1 MIGIFDS
8 GIGGIVL
15 LKALKKRM
23 PKESF
28 VYLADRANFPY
39 GEKNVSAINN
49 LVKKN
54 IEFLMAQK
62 SEQIVIACNTASV
75 TLKSKHSY
83 PIPVKGVIEAS
94 LKQASRSS
102 VNKKIGLL
110 ATRVTVKSK
119 IFLKRAKKLN
129 LNLQIYQQACPL
141 LAPCIEQGA
150 WMLDKEYTKANQT
163 YKNQI
168 KIQNKKILPL
178 LQKYL
183 DPLMKKGVDTVI
195 LGCTHY
201 LYVKSAIQEY
211 MGENKKA
218 IGPINFLVKKLWER
232 KKLAETKK
240 KYYSDHSRHSGEVRN
255 PKKEPTTNIF
265 INGKNIKF
273 AEQCHQIWGDENNI
287 KISYTCI

>member
-15 LKALKKRM
+15 LKALKKRI

-28 VYLADRANFPY
+28 VYLADRTNFPY
-39 GEKNVSAINN
+39 GENKSSAINN
-49 LVKKN
+49 VVRKN
-54 IEFLMAQK
+54 MEFLMAQK

-75 TLKSKHSY
+75 TLKSKNSY

-110 ATRVTVKSK
+110 ATRATVKSK

-129 LNLQIYQQACPL
+129 LNLQIYQRACPL
-141 LAPCIEQGA
+141 LAPCVEQGA
-150 WMLDKEYTKANQT
+150 WMLNKEYTKANQT
-163 YKNQI
+163 YKDQI

-183 DPLMKKGVDTVI
+183 DPLMKKGVDTII

-201 LYVKSAIQEY
+201 LYLKSAIQEY

-218 IGPINFLVKKLWER
+218 IGPINCLIEDLLNTER
-232 KKLAETKK
+232 FTKN
-240 KYYSDHSRHSGEVRN
+240 R
-255 PKKEPTTNIF
+255 KENTINIF

-273 AEQCHQIWGDENNI
+273 AEQCHQIWGDQNNI
-287 KISYTCI
+287 KISYICI